1 MLLYR
6 EAPLTQQKLDNKTS
20 DDTTS
25 VDERLNERV
34 RQLKEIHQ
42 KIHLP
47 LIKPRH

>member
-25 VDERLNERV
+25 VDERLNES
-34 RQLKEIHQ
+34 KA
-42 KIHLP
+42 
-47 LIKPRH
+47 IKRDSLENSSSLN

>member
-6 EAPLTQQKLDNKTS
+6 EAPLTQQKLDSKTS

-34 RQLKEIHQ
+34 RQLKEIH
-42 KIHLP
+42 
-47 LIKPRH
+47 